1 MEDCAIGQ
9 QEGSRASLGF
19 IHLGAHGG
27 GLFGMAQDRPRCP
40 EAQELDAQPHPDD
53 ESEVGPD
60 DTQGGPVALEGV
72 GEDVQWIRLPFKM
85 RE

>member
-1 MEDCAIGQ
+1 MPREFALHP
-9 QEGSRASLGF
+9 SLRSGNC
-19 IHLGAHGG
+19 LEMVGE
-27 GLFGMAQDRPRCP
+27 LFP

-72 GEDVQWIRLPFKM
+72 GEDGQRIRLPFKM